1 MAEQLTR
8 NEQVSSSN
16 LLVGSMFV
24 LVFILVHLLM
34 FVSFS
39 EYGAST
45 VSPGSLNQDLGGDSL
60 NILQV
65 ECQCHTR

>member
-1 MAEQLTR
+1 
-8 NEQVSSSN
+8 
-16 LLVGSMFV
+16 
-24 LVFILVHLLM
+24 M

-45 VSPGSLNQDLGGDSL
+45 VSPGSLNQDLGGDSS

-65 ECQCHTR
+65 ERVSKLTRLLA